1 MSTLRIASLQ
11 IRGCA
16 ANYRRHTEA
25 KKMPK
30 AQRKNAGRHRK
41 HAGRPYRSVFAPN
54 LTRKR

>member
-54 LTRKR
+54 L